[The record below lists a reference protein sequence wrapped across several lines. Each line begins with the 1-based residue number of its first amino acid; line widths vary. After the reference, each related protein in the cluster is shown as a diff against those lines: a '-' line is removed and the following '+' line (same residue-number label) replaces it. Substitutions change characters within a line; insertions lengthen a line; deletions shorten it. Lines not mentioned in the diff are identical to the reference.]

1 VRFLGQRPKLEVAN
15 RMRAADVFVLPS
27 LGENMPCALLE
38 ALACGV
44 PAVASRVGGVP
55 EVLDES
61 SGVLVEPGSAA
72 ALAAGMETV
81 ATRLDRYDRAATAAS
96 ARSRY
101 GNDAIG
107 RRWSGV
113 YALAVGAHGP

>member
-1 VRFLGQRPKLEVAN
+1 
-15 RMRAADVFVLPS
+15 MRAADVFVLPS

-55 EVLDES
+55 RFS
-61 SGVLVEPGSAA
+61 TRARGVLVEPGSAE
-72 ALAAGMETV
+72 ALAAGIEPWRPDSTD
-81 ATRLDRYDRAATAAS
+81 TTAP
-96 ARSRY
+96 RRRRRRGSRY

-107 RRWSGV
+107 RRWSSV
-113 YALAVGAHGP
+113 YALAVGEHGP

>member
-1 VRFLGQRPKLEVAN
+1 
-15 RMRAADVFVLPS
+15 
-27 LGENMPCALLE
+27 
-38 ALACGV
+38 
-44 PAVASRVGGVP
+44 
-55 EVLDES
+55 
-61 SGVLVEPGSAA
+61 
-72 ALAAGMETV
+72 METV
-81 ATRLDRYDRAATAAS
+81 ATRLERYDRAATAAS